1 MQKTDE
7 SYIQQLFQSFIEWYT
22 CNHAVM
28 WRIHNSSGKFPS
40 LTTTVGIWHD
50 EWITRLLVL
59 FYFNLFQTFS
69 HAHGKLPF
77 GKAFSHH
84 NLSIPQGRVYQQLHL
99 RDLIKGAPS
108 VKPWETVST
117 IWYVSSTIQ
126 HFFLKL
132 LMLVIITFFFLGFV
146 FKFISSF
153 LWSSFWHDMDLPKYI
168 FVQTSKILYLYLV
181 KLLKSWPT

>member
-1 MQKTDE
+1 MNNQAAC
-7 SYIQQLFQSFIEWYT
+7 SFLFQSISNFFSCTWKIT
-22 CNHAVM
+22 
-28 WRIHNSSGKFPS
+28 
-40 LTTTVGIWHD
+40 IWQ
-50 EWITRLLVL
+50 RVQPPQPPRVYQLR
-59 FYFNLFQTFS
+59 
-69 HAHGKLPF
+69 P
-77 GKAFSHH
+77 
-84 NLSIPQGRVYQQLHL
+84 SIPQGRVYQQLHL